1 MIQRIQSLYLL
12 VVFILISLTSFM
24 PLALLVGANG
34 KVFPFFSRGIL
45 GHEPGAEMI
54 YNSWPLAV
62 LLVLIALIA
71 LVSLFLYKKRI
82 LQIRFTVINI
92 LLMIGSL
99 GLIYY
104 NVNSQVEAL
113 NATVQYQIADIFPV
127 IGAILSYLAIRSIGK
142 DEALIRSIDRI
153 R

>member
-1 MIQRIQSLYLL
+1 
-12 VVFILISLTSFM
+12 M

-34 KVFPFFSRGIL
+34 KVFPFLSRGISA
-45 GHEPGAEMI
+45 HEPGAEMI